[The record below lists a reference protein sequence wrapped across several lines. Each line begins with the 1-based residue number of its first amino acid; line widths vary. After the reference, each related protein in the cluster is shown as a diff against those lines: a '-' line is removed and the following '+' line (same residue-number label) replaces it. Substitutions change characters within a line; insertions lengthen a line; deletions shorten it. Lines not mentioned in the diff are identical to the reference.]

1 MVLNAMVILQIL
13 VLSHVTHM
21 LILLYKIMV
30 FALVIMIGIML
41 SNMDLHHAVLMEGQG
56 VTMSIKIMTLLVSKG
71 MDI

>member
-41 SNMDLHHAVLMEGQG
+41 SNMVLHHAVLMEGQG